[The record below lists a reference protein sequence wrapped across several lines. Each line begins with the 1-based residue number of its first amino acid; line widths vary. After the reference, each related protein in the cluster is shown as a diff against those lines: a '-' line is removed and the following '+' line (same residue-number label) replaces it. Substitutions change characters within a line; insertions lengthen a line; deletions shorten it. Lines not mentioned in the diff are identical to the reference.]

1 MPIAKILV
9 VDDDVA
15 LRRLMQ
21 VNLIGLD
28 YEVLIAGTG
37 EEGLKILAEQN
48 IDVALLDLQLPD
60 IDGIELVQQSRQH
73 APNTEIIV
81 ITGFGTVTKAS
92 AATRAGAFYF
102 LEKPVDFDELQILLE
117 KALER
122 QQQNQELTRLR
133 KKAEEP
139 TSYFNIIGR
148 SKAMQVVFDIIEG
161 IAESD
166 ANVLII
172 GESGTGKEL
181 VASAVHDRSHRA
193 RKPMME
199 VNCAALPKE
208 LIESEL
214 FGHTKGAFTG
224 AHAEK
229 AGLIGRAAG
238 GSLFLDEISEMP
250 LELQPKL
257 LRVLQERV
265 YYRVG
270 SEKALEADFR
280 LIAATNRNPFDAIRD
295 GHLREDLYY
304 RLNTIE
310 IHVPP
315 LRERSEDIHLLANH
329 FRQHY
334 AERYKRKITSI
345 SEQAYAQMF
354 SYHWPGNV
362 RELQN
367 ALERAV
373 LMCRG
378 ERIEAH
384 HLPVRGTNL
393 TPSFAIPSSPPDTP
407 PLAPP
412 PVEPLSYS
420 LPSVAEEMPSVIA
433 PLPAP
438 LPAPAPEK
446 DYSIEDLCN
455 MIIDHVEEP
464 KSGAPMNELFG
475 QIEVYLARA
484 AVKRTGGNKQ
494 AAAALLGIYRP
505 RLYSLLR
512 REGAKPA
519 AETAEAVSAPA

>member
-1 MPIAKILV
+1 MAIAKVLV
-9 VDDDVA
+9 IDDDPA

-21 VNLIGLD
+21 VTLMEQD
-28 YEVLIAGTG
+28 YEVFIAGTG
-37 EEGLKILAEQN
+37 EEGLKILTEQH
-48 IDVALLDLQLPD
+48 IDVALTDLNLPD
-60 IDGIELVQQSRQH
+60 FDGIKLVEECRKR
-73 APNTEIIV
+73 APGVEIIV
-81 ITGFGTVTKAS
+81 ITGYGSVAKVV
-92 AATRAGAFYF
+92 AATKAGAFYF

-122 QQQNQELTRLR
+122 QQQNLELTRLR
-133 KKAEEP
+133 RRLSER

-148 SKAMQVVFDIIEG
+148 SKAMETVYEIIEG
-161 IAESD
+161 VAESE

-181 VASAVHDRSHRA
+181 VANAIHYRSHRA
-193 RKPMME
+193 KKAIKQ

-224 AHAEK
+224 AHADK
-229 AGLIGRAAG
+229 VGLIGHAAG

-270 SEKALEADFR
+270 SERPLEADFR

-310 IHVPP
+310 IRVPP
-315 LRERSEDIHLLANH
+315 LRERPEDIQLLADH

-334 AERYKRKITSI
+334 AERYNRQVTAI

-354 SYHWPGNV
+354 NYHWPGNV

-373 LMCRG
+373 LLCRG
-378 ERIEAH
+378 ESIEAQ
-384 HLPVRGTNL
+384 HLPMYQVNSAPFAS
-393 TPSFAIPSSPPDTP
+393 TPILPPAEQPVVTASTIPTSTVLSDVSSP
-407 PLAPP
+407 APMP
-412 PVEPLSYS
+412 KVE
-420 LPSVAEEMPSVIA
+420 ARGNQTIEE
-433 PLPAP
+433 
-438 LPAPAPEK
+438 
-446 DYSIEDLCN
+446 LCN
-455 MIIDHVEEP
+455 LIIDKVPMP
-464 KSGAPMNELFG
+464 KQGAPMNELFS
-475 QIEVYLARA
+475 QLEVYLARA
-484 AVKRTGGNKQ
+484 AVNRTGGNKQ
-494 AAAALLGIYRP
+494 AAASLLGIYRP

-512 REGAKPA
+512 KEGT
-519 AETAEAVSAPA
+519 TAEPANAEENITPLASASN